1 MADDAFTLHIVEN
14 FANLLGRIFMMVQKG
29 YKAGDGAFEIDIVF
43 PQRVIGVDEQRL
55 RSVRFCWL
63 RHPEHHKCL
72 VLIGKMR
79 GRRTPRLLC

>member
-14 FANLLGRIFMMVQKG
+14 LANLLGRIFVMVQKG
-29 YKAGDGAFEIDIVF
+29 YKAGYGAFEINIVL
-43 PQRVIGVDEQRL
+43 PQCVIGVDKQGL

-79 GRRTPRLLC
+79 GRRTLRLLC

>member
-29 YKAGDGAFEIDIVF
+29 YKTGDGAFEIDIVF
-43 PQRVIGVDEQRL
+43 PQRVIGVDEQGL
-55 RSVRFCWL
+55 RGVQFYWL
-63 RHPEHHKCL
+63 LHPHHHKCA

-79 GRRTPRLLC
+79 GTRTMRLLC